1 MTMSEQ
7 KDNLELEEYL
17 KGNSFISRR
26 YRKEAM
32 AEPSPHLDAAI
43 IAAAKKAAENKK
55 TVSGPFTA
63 GWYIPLSLAAVVVIS
78 FSVVFKIYDRDGQQ
92 IFSDQAELKS
102 KIPAAELDSAMGQ
115 DAGEASGMMGDEI
128 RSKEAIEA
136 ETQSG
141 SSSLP
146 AMREDYS
153 APAPE
158 PQKKNQNI
166 EEIGVDIYK
175 DELSGSRQAIQEP
188 AAMPAPTESAVELS
202 DEKLRKQKSDTA
214 VVTGAAAGLVPEQWF
229 EIINRLW
236 FDGDEEGAYRGLKNF
251 LADYPDYPLDELK
264 NNLPQDL
271 DLSAITGKLDKTTEG
286 TE

>member
-1 MTMSEQ
+1 MMSEQ
-7 KDNLELEEYL
+7 KDNQALEEYL
-17 KGNSFISRR
+17 KGNSEISKR
-26 YRKEAM
+26 YRAEST
-32 AEPSPHLDAAI
+32 AEPPAHMDAAI
-43 IAAAKKAAENKK
+43 ISAAKHALDNDKAGA
-55 TVSGPFTA
+55 GPSTTR
-63 GWYIPLSLAAVVVIS
+63 WYIPLSLAAVVVIS

-166 EEIGVDIYK
+166 EEIGVDI
-175 DELSGSRQAIQEP
+175 LI
-188 AAMPAPTESAVELS
+188 L
-202 DEKLRKQKSDTA
+202 
-214 VVTGAAAGLVPEQWF
+214 
-229 EIINRLW
+229 
-236 FDGDEEGAYRGLKNF
+236 F
-251 LADYPDYPLDELK
+251 L
-264 NNLPQDL
+264 
-271 DLSAITGKLDKTTEG
+271 
-286 TE
+286 

>member
-1 MTMSEQ
+1 MMSEQ
-7 KDNLELEEYL
+7 KDNQALEEYL
-17 KGNSFISRR
+17 KGNSEISKR
-26 YRKEAM
+26 YRAEST
-32 AEPSPHLDAAI
+32 AEPPAHMDAAI
-43 IAAAKKAAENKK
+43 ISAAKHALDNDKAGA
-55 TVSGPFTA
+55 GPSTTR
-63 GWYIPLSLAAVVVIS
+63 WYIPLSLAAVVVIS

-92 IFSDQAELKS
+92 IFSDQVELKS
-102 KIPAAELDSAMGQ
+102 KIPAAELDGVTDH
-115 DAGEASGMMGDEI
+115 DAGEAAGMMRDET
-128 RSKEAIEA
+128 RSKEVVES
-136 ETQSG
+136 ETQSE
-141 SSSLP
+141 SRSLP

-264 NNLPQDL
+264 KTLPQDL
-271 DLSAITGKLDKTTEG
+271 DLSVITGKLDKTTEG